1 MTALGA
7 VVVMAV
13 VGYALRAVPLIAMRR
28 RITNTWVL
36 SFLHYVPPAVLTA
49 MTVPAV
55 FFATDTPVSGVI
67 ALATAVIL
75 AVRGRPLMVVALGA
89 ALSVLLTEVLL
100 TAVG

>member
-1 MTALGA
+1 MTVLGA
-7 VVVMAV
+7 VAVMAA

-55 FFATDTPVSGVI
+55 FFATDTPISGTV

-75 AVRGRPLMVVALGA
+75 AIRGRSLMVA
-89 ALSVLLTEVLL
+89 
-100 TAVG
+100 AVG